1 MVKKNSSTV
10 ELKVNGQT
18 YKLTCNQGEEDH
30 LIKLGN
36 LINEEMENLIV
47 SVGKIDQN
55 RLLLM
60 VGILIADKYDALL
73 KDKFHNIN
81 DEIISKLSKAVEGAN
96 SRIELVAEK
105 LSKI

>member
-1 MVKKNSSTV
+1 MAKRNNSVV

-30 LIKLGN
+30 LLKLGN
-36 LINEEMENLIV
+36 LINEEMENLIS

-73 KDKFHNIN
+73 KNKFNNIN
-81 DEIISKLSKAVEGAN
+81 NEVISKLTNAVEDAS